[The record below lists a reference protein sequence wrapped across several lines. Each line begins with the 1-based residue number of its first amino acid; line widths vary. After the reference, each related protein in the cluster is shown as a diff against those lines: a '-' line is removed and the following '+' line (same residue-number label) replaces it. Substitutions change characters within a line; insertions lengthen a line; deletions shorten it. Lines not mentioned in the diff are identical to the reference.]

1 MNMKKNFIWNT
12 IGTTFNAFNSLFYMI
27 IVTRINGIDDAG
39 IFTFAFS
46 LACLFYVIG
55 VYSGR
60 SYQVTEIDKNIS
72 ESDYFYTKILTCV
85 LMIIIAIIFCLINKY
100 NFYKFLVVICLVI
113 YKALEAFSEF
123 SYAVIQKEEKLYQ
136 VGISLFLKS
145 IFSLFF
151 FFIFDILFKNL
162 VVACTF
168 IIVINL
174 LIILLYDIPSLKKT
188 SLKISKIK
196 RSNVVKLLR
205 KGFYAFGFTFL
216 TLYVIN
222 ASKYAMDGILSD
234 NYQTIFGIIIMPATV
249 LILFSQYVIQP
260 FVVKLKNLLSHNL
273 LKFKKLITKLIISIV
288 VIGII
293 TILIAYMIGIPIL
306 NLLYG
311 LKLDKYLN
319 DLLIIL
325 FGATCY
331 AITNIISTA
340 LTTMRYTLN
349 QLIIFIVTSIFT
361 FLLSRYLIGNYGIDG
376 ATFSYLSSMINL
388 LVLYL
393 ISYRIALIKFKK
405 RYKESK

>member
-60 SYQVTEIDKNIS
+60 SYQVTEIEKDIS
-72 ESDYFYTKILTCV
+72 DSDYFYTKILTCI
-85 LMIIIAIIFCLINKY
+85 LMIIIAIIFCFINKY
-100 NFYKFLVVICLVI
+100 SFYKFLIIIFLVI

-123 SYAVIQKEEKLYQ
+123 SYAVIQKEERLYQ
-136 VGISLFLKS
+136 VGISMFIKSIVSLFL
-145 IFSLFF
+145 
-151 FFIFDILFKNL
+151 FFIFDILFQNL
-162 VVACTF
+162 IVSCF
-168 IIVINL
+168 LIIATNL
-174 LIILLYDIPSLKKT
+174 FVILLYDIPSLKRTK
-188 SLKISKIK
+188 LKIKK
-196 RSNVVKLLR
+196 MERRKVVELLK

-222 ASKYAMDGILSD
+222 ASKYAIDGTLSD

-260 FVVKLKNLLSHNL
+260 FVVKLKILLSQDL
-273 LKFKKLITKLIISIV
+273 LQFKKIVTKLIISIL
-288 VIGII
+288 VIGMI

-325 FGATCY
+325 VGSTCY

-349 QLIIFIVTSIFT
+349 QLIIFIVTSILA
-361 FLLSRYLIGNYGIDG
+361 FLLSKYLISNYGIDG
-376 ATFSYLSSMINL
+376 ASFSYLISMMNL